1 MDRQT
6 IKQAL
11 EKNEM
16 YKLSWDVIYDNKVI
30 EDTISA
36 AESAMNKYPNSDID
50 DTIEDIF
57 PDRLCEYI
65 EDEFVNE
72 YLLDRG
78 RHEELIKT
86 ARDTIFNM
94 IRNGTTY
101 NEAMGDVYRD
111 FDYGTGVF
119 NTEQWRYYDEE

>member
-11 EKNEM
+11 ERNEM

-30 EDTISA
+30 DDTISFV
-36 AESAMNKYPNSDID
+36 ESVMNEHPDRDID

-57 PDRLCEYI
+57 TDQLYQYI
-65 EDEFVNE
+65 EDEFVKE
-72 YLLDRG
+72 YLLDRN

-86 ARDTIFNM
+86 ARDAIFKM
-94 IRNGTTY
+94 ICNGTTY
-101 NEAMGDVYRD
+101 DEAMGDVYED
-111 FDYGTGVF
+111 FDYGTGIF